1 MNRQGDGSFSCF
13 PWRGGQDV
21 MPSSQIRTE
30 VLPQIK
36 EAAGRLPSP
45 DTKRWVRQRK
55 AMVVDAVRS
64 GAVSLEEVCRRYE
77 LTVEEFVSWQ
87 RALDGGAH
95 IQATVRRFD
104 DRSKST
110 IRTGRL
116 AVNLETRVVS
126 VDDQPVH
133 LSSKEY
139 RILEL
144 LSWRKGA
151 TLTKE
156 MLLNHLYAGLPE
168 PASRIVDVLVCR
180 LRKKLA
186 QATGGTHYIG
196 TAWGHGYVLREAAVM
211 PTTTPVTDLED
222 LDACRGEAGTRAG
235 AGGGARACR
244 PDLQVAAQ
252 PRQTQRQRRARNWWI
267 GQARRSRISSG
278 TKPTDVAFPV
288 EFRFEDAD
296 TDDGGPLRVL
306 RPDPVTSLSGVRR
319 RGATNNLAPPRT
331 LRSP

>member
-1 MNRQGDGSFSCF
+1 MNRQGNGGFSGF

-21 MPSSQIRTE
+21 MPRSQIRSE
-30 VLPQIK
+30 ILPQMK
-36 EAAGRLPSP
+36 GAAGRLPSP

-87 RALDGGAH
+87 RALDGGAR

-104 DRSKST
+104 DRFKST
-110 IRTGRL
+110 IRTGQL

-126 VDDQPVH
+126 VDDQPIH
-133 LSSKEY
+133 LSPKEY

-156 MLLNHLYAGLPE
+156 VLLNHLYAGRPE
-168 PASRIVDVLVCR
+168 PESRIVDVLVCK

-196 TAWGHGYVLREAAVM
+196 TARGHGYVLREAAVL

-235 AGGGARACR
+235 AGGGVARACR
-244 PDLQVAAQ
+244 PDLQVAVQ
-252 PRQTQRQRRARNWWI
+252 PRQTQRQRRVRNWSI
-267 GQARRSRISSG
+267 GQARMSRISSG

-288 EFRFEDAD
+288 EFRFQDAD
-296 TDDGGPLRVL
+296 TNDGGPLRLL
-306 RPDPVTSLSGVRR
+306 RPDPVTSLFGC
-319 RGATNNLAPPRT
+319 ATARCHE
-331 LRSP
+331 